1 MWNGFAQNGLNRAVI
16 NRKRRLFNGYLVEV
30 NAFTGHFTRMVSRF
44 IGALVSM
51 PNFL

>member
-1 MWNGFAQNGLNRAVI
+1 MWNGYAQNGLNSVELSMGDDTFNSEAV
-16 NRKRRLFNGYLVEV
+16 KV